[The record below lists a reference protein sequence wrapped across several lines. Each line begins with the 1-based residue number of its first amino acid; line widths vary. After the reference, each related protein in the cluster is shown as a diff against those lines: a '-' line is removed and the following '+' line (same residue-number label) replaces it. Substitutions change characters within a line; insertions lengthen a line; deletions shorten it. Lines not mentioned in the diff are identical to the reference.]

1 MSTLIQ
7 NIVLLAVPTGAAAG
21 AGAVAVH
28 YRRRAAERLG
38 VIRQLEGR
46 VRDGEQRVSA
56 RDEEARNLA
65 AQRLPAL
72 IVALS
77 RGDGGRHRDAGLLH
91 PQLADTETGAAYHAV
106 LDQVAVL
113 ANEAAERAEGAARA
127 AVEAVVR
134 SMQSLIN
141 EQQVAVTAL
150 QDLQSDEKT
159 LAITIPIDHASSQLA
174 RRAQIVGILTGMW
187 PGRQRADTPLLETI
201 RGGVSRIRDYP
212 RVEITGEPTAYV
224 AGRVVE
230 PVVLAAAELL
240 NNAAQHSHPG
250 TKVYVW
256 YLEGHNGI
264 SIVIEDA
271 GIGMAPEER
280 ERAARLLSGQ
290 NPVRIT
296 ELRTPPRFGFQAIGL
311 LAARYGFTVSVEQQ
325 SVHGGVRAVLHLPRA
340 LLVTAPTHAP
350 APEPAAGYVPD
361 ASAPGGHPYPVAVE
375 DGLPMRRG
383 RRGSGLPAAAPA
395 TSVPRPGAGRGL
407 AAFVRGTSSA
417 RPNSTNST
425 DQEQIS

>member
-1 MSTLIQ
+1 MSTLIEG
-7 NIVLLAVPTGAAAG
+7 IVLLAVPSSVAAG
-21 AGAVAVH
+21 AGAAAVH

-38 VIRQLEGR
+38 VIRQLESR

-56 RDEEARNLA
+56 RDEDARHLA
-65 AQRLPAL
+65 GHRLPAL
-72 IVALS
+72 ISALS
-77 RGDGGRHRDAGLLH
+77 RGDGSHRDAGLMH
-91 PQLADTETGAAYHAV
+91 PQLADTETGAAYRAV
-106 LDQVAVL
+106 LEQVAVL
-113 ANEAAERAEGAARA
+113 AGEASERAEGAANA
-127 AVEAVVR
+127 AVQAVVR
-134 SMQSLIN
+134 SLQSLIN

-187 PGRQRADTPLLETI
+187 PGRRRADTPLLETI

-240 NNAAQHSHPG
+240 DNAARHSEPG

-256 YLEGHNGI
+256 YLEAHNGI

-280 ERAARLLSGQ
+280 ERAARLLAGQ
-290 NPVRIT
+290 DPVRIT

-325 SVHGGVRAVLHLPRA
+325 SVHGGVRAVLHLPRT
-340 LLVTAPTHAP
+340 LLAAAPAHAP
-350 APEPAAGYVPD
+350 ASEPAAGHVPD
-361 ASAPGGHPYPVAVE
+361 ASPAGHPYPVAEE

-383 RRGSGLPAAAPA
+383 RHGARLTTAAPA
-395 TSVPRPGAGRGL
+395 TSLPQPGAGRGL
-407 AAFVRGTSSA
+407 AAFMRGTSSA
-417 RPNSTNST
+417 RPASTT
-425 DQEQIS
+425 DQEQTS